1 MAQMNKK
8 KSHGGSRPGAGRPP
22 VEDPKLR
29 MFISIEKSAV
39 EAIGGAAIA
48 KGTAEMAIRH
58 QFAPTKD
65 FLKKLEKSL
74 VKSK

>member
-1 MAQMNKK
+1 MTKK
-8 KSHGGSRPGAGRPP
+8 KQHGGSRPGAGRPP
-22 VEDPKLR
+22 VKDPKVRL
-29 MFISIEKSAV
+29 FISIEESAV
-39 EAIGGAAIA
+39 EAIGGTAIA

-58 QFAPTKD
+58 QFAPTKE